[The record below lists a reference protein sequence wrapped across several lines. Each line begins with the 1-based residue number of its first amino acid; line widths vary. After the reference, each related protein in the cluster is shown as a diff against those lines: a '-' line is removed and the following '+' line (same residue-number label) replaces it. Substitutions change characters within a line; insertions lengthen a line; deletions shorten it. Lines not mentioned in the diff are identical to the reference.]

1 MFGNMGQLKDMLVKA
16 KKLQDVLKN
25 TIIRSKENGVVIDF
39 SADMKVK
46 DIKIE
51 DESLLTPSK
60 KKELE
65 KALKYALEKA
75 QNKAQEIASQKTEE
89 ILWFNPNDLGAL
101 MGGAK
106 LPGL

>member
-25 TIIRSKENGVVIDF
+25 TIIRSREWWVIIDF

-51 DESLLTPSK
+51 DETLLSPSK
-60 KKELE
+60 KEELE
-65 KALKYALEKA
+65 RALKYALEKA

-89 ILWFNPNDLGAL
+89 ILGFNPNDLSSL
-101 MGGAK
+101 MWGAK
-106 LPGL
+106 LPGM

>member
-1 MFGNMGQLKDMLVKA
+1 MFGNMGQLKDMFVKA

-25 TIIRSKENGVVIDF
+25 TIIRSKEGWVMVDF

-51 DESLLTPSK
+51 DESLLNPA
-60 KKELE
+60 KKEELE
-65 KALKYALEKA
+65 RALKYALEKA

-89 ILWFNPNDLGAL
+89 ILGFNPNDLGAM
-101 MGGAK
+101 MGGGK
-106 LPGL
+106 LPGM